1 MFNFGFLELM
11 TLAVIGLIVLGPEQ
25 FPKVAR
31 GLLRVIN
38 EIKRAFSEAKMDFDD
53 IKGETAGMLKK
64 AEEEFLATGKPFED
78 LKEDMSSLMNRQE
91 GSAKGEKTHSST
103 ADQGAEPSEGPQKPV
118 SAGPYQPELPEKSLD
133 KGELLS
139 THQTKDS
146 PHGEGT
152 AGDAVDGG
160 AEVGALSKPSPL
172 PDVAV
177 DGGAEDCKGS
187 ESTGSSS
194 PGMPSENPP
203 DTKKENSVSSVNH
216 PVPAKPRGKR
226 ENKDE

>member
-31 GLLRVIN
+31 GILRVIN

-53 IKGETAGMLKK
+53 IKGETTGLLKK

-91 GSAKGEKTHSST
+91 GSAKGERTHSST
-103 ADQGAEPSEGPQKPV
+103 ADQGAEPAEGSQKPA
-118 SAGPYQPELPEKSLD
+118 SAGPSQPELPEKPLD

-152 AGDAVDGG
+152 AGDAVDG
-160 AEVGALSKPSPL
+160 A
-172 PDVAV
+172 
-177 DGGAEDCKGS
+177 GGTADPEGI
-187 ESTGSSS
+187 EPIGSSS
-194 PGMPSENPP
+194 NKIPSENPP
-203 DTKKENSVSSVNH
+203 SAKEESLVSSGNR
-216 PVPAKPRGKR
+216 PAPAKDSGKKR
-226 ENKDE
+226 NKNE